1 MTFKSYEYLNFMK
14 VCEIKIYRLIQ
25 ENSPY
30 TSVFIK
36 HFLNSY
42 KLLIM
47 HEENAR
53 SFGLNLPCSSL
64 AIPIVQRLE
73 ENLNDVKTPLTDELD
88 SHFSKSNQDIKL

>member
-25 ENSPY
+25 VDSPY
-30 TSVFIK
+30 SSVFIQ

-64 AIPIVQRLE
+64 AVPIVQRLE
-73 ENLNDVKTPLTDELD
+73 KKLNDAKTPLTDELD
-88 SHFSKSNQDIKL
+88 SLFSKSSQDIKL